1 MMLAWLRPKSARCG
15 WLQVGKDSDGSPSVD
30 ERLRRRKPKSV
41 RLRHRLAGDLA
52 VADIEAV
59 TQMDVVLQSLAPT
72 LVSCNVKGRVALL
85 SAKVDVRATAP
96 GILATQ

>member
-1 MMLAWLRPKSARCG
+1 MAPGFRPG
-15 WLQVGKDSDGSPSVD
+15 LSVD

-41 RLRHRLAGDLA
+41 RVRHRLAGDLA

-72 LVSCNVKGRVALL
+72 LVGKLQCERQGGVVERKGR
-85 SAKVDVRATAP
+85 VRATAP